1 MPNAFKEQ
9 QGSRVAGRMEKMQGE
24 LVKDEE
30 M

>member
-9 QGSRVAGRMEKMQGE
+9 QGSRVVGLEKMQGE